1 MQQYVFYRQH
11 PGISVHCRF
20 GPIDLTYKS
29 IIFLGSHKTE
39 STSCP
44 QRGCYDCPKFAPGKN
59 PYFQELL
66 SESTHVRAEY
76 FKDTGTAD
84 AYRKTME
91 L

>member
-1 MQQYVFYRQH
+1 MQQYVGRRQTQ
-11 PGISVHCRF
+11 F
-20 GPIDLTYKS
+20 
-29 IIFLGSHKTE
+29 IFLSFHCVSLIYILFLARAIE

-44 QRGCYDCPKFAPGKN
+44 QRGCYDCPKFAPGQN
-59 PYFQELL
+59 PYFQETL

-84 AYRKTME
+84 AYRKTVD